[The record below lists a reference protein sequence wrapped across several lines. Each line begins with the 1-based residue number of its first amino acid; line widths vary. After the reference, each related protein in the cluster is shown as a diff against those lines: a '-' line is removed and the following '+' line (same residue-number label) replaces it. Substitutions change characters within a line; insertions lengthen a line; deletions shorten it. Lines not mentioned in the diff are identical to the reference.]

1 MGCKRFAQGGC
12 AGTSWPA
19 LTSSVGFLKCRR
31 TDESSRDPQ
40 TPLET
45 PVIGA
50 GNFEGGAGAGGGR
63 GLGHQRR
70 HLMPHHF
77 CQAVR
82 TAKVRRGIYRPAK
95 WLPLQNV
102 AGFAADVLLLRTPR
116 P

>member
-31 TDESSRDPQ
+31 TDESNRDPQ

-50 GNFEGGAGAGGGR
+50 ANFEGGAGAGGQGQ
-63 GLGHQRR
+63 GLR
-70 HLMPHHF
+70 
-77 CQAVR
+77 
-82 TAKVRRGIYRPAK
+82 
-95 WLPLQNV
+95 LPK
-102 AGFAADVLLLRTPR
+102 AALDATSLLSGCSDGQGKARYLSTS
-116 P
+116 

>member
-31 TDESSRDPQ
+31 TDESNRDPQ

-50 GNFEGGAGAGGGR
+50 ANFEGGAGAEGGGQ
-63 GLGHQRR
+63 GQGQGQGHR
-70 HLMPHHF
+70 
-77 CQAVR
+77 
-82 TAKVRRGIYRPAK
+82 
-95 WLPLQNV
+95 LPK
-102 AGFAADVLLLRTPR
+102 AALDATSLLSCCSDGQGKARYLSTS
-116 P
+116 